1 VNRLVTC
8 SEVRAVGGKLLF
20 DRADP
25 SWFTFLLAASGLH
38 DLARFRLRE

>member
-1 VNRLVTC
+1 VNRLVTA
-8 SEVRAVGGKLLF
+8 SDVRAVDGKLLL

-25 SWFTFLLAASGLH
+25 SWFTFLRAASGLH